1 MINFAYVAL
10 TPKLLTNIGR
20 YGCLVTNEVIIEGID
35 ELDFKTLRK
44 MVSYFTHL
52 KLLIIEIGKGIDTED
67 GCTIRFGKKVDLK
80 ELRLMI

>member
-20 YGCLVTNEVIIEGID
+20 YGCLVTNKATIQGIG
-35 ELDFKTLRK
+35 ELDLKTLRK

-52 KLLIIEIGKGIDTED
+52 KLLIIEIGKGIDIED